1 METKVFTNLDRKENA
16 KLFLDIIR
24 ARKITELVHFSN
36 RKNLTE
42 ILEFG
47 LLLVILILSLNCV

>member
-1 METKVFTNLDRKENA
+1 METKDFTNLDSKENA

-36 RKNLTE
+36 RKNLAE
-42 ILEFG
+42 ILEYG
-47 LLLVILILSLNCV
+47 LLEEQV